1 MNKKEYALALSGGGT
16 RGAYEVGAYKAL
28 LEMGVKINAIAGTS
42 IGALNAAMFISNGID
57 SALDMYKNITITDV
71 IDIDDSINTKKDI
84 FDIEN
89 VFKLAKNYTKNKGL
103 DNTPLKKIIKKEID
117 IDKIYESDID
127 FGLVTYSI
135 KSRKPSQVFK
145 EDIKRKDF
153 VKYLLASACFPIY
166 KAQKIDDEKYFD
178 GFFYDNMPINML
190 IEKGYKNIIAID
202 IGSKNANKRLVD
214 KNVYVKVVKATKDL
228 GGVFEFNKE
237 KMMFNIKLGYLDTMK
252 SFNKLKGH
260 MYYFRPYEF
269 NRLLHK
275 FTLEELYGL
284 EYAADIYGID
294 RYEVYTCKEFLTKI
308 LEKHKIAIENYNKV
322 RENLDFKKIIKEGRE
337 LKKIIDKG
345 LGLCLVVDMINNKP
359 SFRNIKLLN
368 KLFSTYFVAADA
380 IIELEVMENNS

>member
-135 KSRKPSQVFK
+135 KSRKPAQVFK
-145 EDIKRKDF
+145 EDIKKKDF